1 MSQIQ
6 VAIPHRI
13 EGRPEQFPFAN
24 AGTANALFPPVC
36 LTSHWD
42 PTIMLNKYILPN
54 QQVNLPLDF
63 RPYVKVCKD
72 YVTSAP
78 ATMAPLPPKDMV
90 FPKGGEF
97 YPPGRYSANIN
108 NESKLF
114 YLDRTLDRW
123 CQTKEFIPR
132 RDSDMYMPNSTVV
145 RSHKPTSEFVQE
157 LAMPQSV
164 LREDAY
170 NCRTENDTNNWN
182 RSPRLFNNPTK
193 QDRYGAKTF
202 SALPGGSLTF
212 PHGGVEKVP
221 LTRQA
226 EAGAEI
232 VGSMREFGATGAGIV
247 RKKGCVQDASGNW
260 IDASGNVI
268 EVMEYQGGIG
278 AIGIPGGAVKRPLH
292 IKPVQDVRPDRNHP
306 NRIAGVTEAGGY
318 APAF

>member
-1 MSQIQ
+1 MSQVQ
-6 VAIPHRI
+6 VSVPHRDA
-13 EGRPEQFPFAN
+13 ERPEQFPFAA
-24 AGTANALFPPVC
+24 AGSAQNLFPPVC

-42 PTIMLNKYILPN
+42 PTQMLRKYILPN
-54 QQVNLPLDF
+54 QHVDLPLDF
-63 RPYVKVCKD
+63 RPYVRICKD

-78 ATMAPLPPKDMV
+78 AVMAPLPPKDMV

-97 YPPGRYSANIN
+97 YPPGRYSAAIN

-123 CQTKEFIPR
+123 CQTKEFVPKTN
-132 RDSDMYMPNSTVV
+132 SDMYMPNSTVV
-145 RSHKPTSEFVQE
+145 RHHRPTSAFVQE

-164 LREDAY
+164 LRQDAY
-170 NCRTENDTNNWN
+170 NCRTDNDVDNWN

-221 LTRQA
+221 LTHQA

-232 VGSMREFGATGAGIV
+232 VGSMREFGASGAGL
-247 RKKGCVQDASGNW
+247 KKNCVQDASGNW
-260 IDASGNVI
+260 VDASGNVV
-268 EVMEYQGGIG
+268 EVAEYRGGIG
-278 AIGIPGGAVKRPLH
+278 AIGIPGGPVQRPLH
-292 IKPVQDVRPDRNHP
+292 IKPVQDVRPDRNRP
-306 NRIAGVTEAGGY
+306 IRIAGVTEANVTHY

>member
-1 MSQIQ
+1 MSHVQ
-6 VAIPHRI
+6 VGIPHRI
-13 EGRPEQFPFAN
+13 EERPQQFPFGT
-24 AGTANALFPPVC
+24 AGTANSLFPPVC

-42 PTIMLNKYILPN
+42 PTQMLTHILPN
-54 QQVNLPLDF
+54 QHVDLPLDF

-90 FPKGGEF
+90 FPMGGEF
-97 YPPGRYSANIN
+97 YPPGRYSENIN

-114 YLDRTLDRW
+114 YLDRRLDRW
-123 CQTKEFIPR
+123 CQTKEFVPKTS
-132 RDSDMYMPNSTVV
+132 SDMYVPNTTVV
-145 RSHKPTSEFVQE
+145 RTHRPTSAFVQE

-170 NCRTENDTNNWN
+170 NCRTENDIGNWN

-212 PHGGVEKVP
+212 PHGGVERVP
-221 LTRQA
+221 LTHQA
-226 EAGAEI
+226 ELAAEL
-232 VGSMREFGATGAGIV
+232 VGSMREFGATGAGII
-247 RKKGCVQDASGNW
+247 RKKGCVKDASGNYV
-260 IDASGNVI
+260 DASGNLVEI
-268 EVMEYQGGIG
+268 AEYRGGIG
-278 AIGIPGGAVKRPLH
+278 AIGIPGGAVPLH
-292 IKPVQDVRPDRNHP
+292 IKPVRDVQPDRNHP

>member
-1 MSQIQ
+1 MSQQ
-6 VAIPHRI
+6 HVAIPHRE
-13 EGRPEQFPFAN
+13 EGRPEQFPFQA
-24 AGTANALFPPVC
+24 AGLAKNLFPPVC

-42 PTIMLNKYILPN
+42 PTQMLSKYILPN
-54 QQVNLPLDF
+54 QHVDLPLDF
-63 RPYVKVCKD
+63 RPYVKICKD

-97 YPPGRYSANIN
+97 YPPGRYSENIN

-123 CQTKEFIPR
+123 CQTKEFVPK
-132 RDSDMYMPNSTVV
+132 RDSDMYVPNSTVV
-145 RSHKPTSEFVQE
+145 RSHKPTSDFVQE
-157 LAMPQSV
+157 LAMPQAV

-170 NCRTENDTNNWN
+170 NCRTDNDVNNWN

-212 PHGGVEKVP
+212 PHGGVERVP
-221 LTRQA
+221 LTHQA
-226 EAGAEI
+226 AVGAEI
-232 VGSMREFGATGAGIV
+232 VGSMREFGANGAGIIR
-247 RKKGCVQDASGNW
+247 RKDCVQDASGNYV
-260 IDASGNVI
+260 DASGNLV
-268 EVMEYQGGIG
+268 EVAEYRGGIG
-278 AIGIPGGAVKRPLH
+278 AIGIPGGAAPIRV
-292 IKPVQDVRPDRNHP
+292 KPVHDVKPDRNHP
-306 NRIAGVTEAGGY
+306 NRIAGGTEAGGY